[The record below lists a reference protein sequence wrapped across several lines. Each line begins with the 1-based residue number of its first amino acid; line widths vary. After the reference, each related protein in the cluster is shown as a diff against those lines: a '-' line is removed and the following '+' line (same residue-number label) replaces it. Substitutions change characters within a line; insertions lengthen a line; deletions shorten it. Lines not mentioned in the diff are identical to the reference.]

1 MALGDDWELSI
12 DVDVTNYGE
21 DAYES
26 SFTAVLPEG
35 AAFARLQRISKVN
48 PVVFNNELKFSVI
61 KPAFCLDFCQRISEN
76 IPG

>member
-1 MALGDDWELSI
+1 MALGDDWELISI

-48 PVVFNNELKFSVI
+48 LI
-61 KPAFCLDFCQRISEN
+61 DCLQ
-76 IPG
+76 